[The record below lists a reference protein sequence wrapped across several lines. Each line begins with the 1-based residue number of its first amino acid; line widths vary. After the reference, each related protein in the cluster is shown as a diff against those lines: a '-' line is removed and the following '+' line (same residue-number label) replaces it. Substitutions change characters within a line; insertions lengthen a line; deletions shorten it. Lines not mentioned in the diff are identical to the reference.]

1 MTNTRAAAAL
11 SALMVLALM
20 PVARAQAAPE
30 TVTLEVSDN
39 RIVFGD
45 KVKLK
50 GRITPALAGEAVK
63 IVDEDGD
70 TRATATTDGEGRYSA
85 TIEPRSNTELQAQWL
100 TFLSDIRKVKVKP
113 RLSARLKDV
122 RLFDKARASGRL
134 RPALNGAKVK
144 VRLLRNG
151 NSVDK
156 KSVSVDEGGEYS
168 ARFKIKKPGTYR
180 TKVKFDDDEHLKV
193 SKKSE
198 DKSTPLPALSKGSHS
213 KYVKLLEKRLD
224 ELHYHLTGINKSYND
239 KTSDA
244 VIAFNKV
251 QGRSRVGSVS
261 ESTWR
266 ALADPK
272 KARPRNDSNGFHI
285 EIDQTRQVVLMV
297 KKGKVTG
304 IVHTSTGAGGATR
317 DGSFTVHRK
326 IAGYSGGDLYY
337 PSYFDD
343 LRALHG
349 WPDVPTYPA
358 SHGCA
363 RLPMWTAQWV
373 YGKADIGTRVIV
385 YH

>member
-1 MTNTRAAAAL
+1 MINRKASAIIVAL
-11 SALMVLALM
+11 VVLALM
-20 PVARAQAAPE
+20 PVARAQEAQS
-30 TVTLEVSDN
+30 VTLEVSDN

-45 KVKLK
+45 RVELSGK
-50 GRITPALAGEAVK
+50 ISPAAAGETVT
-63 IVDEDGD
+63 IIDEDGD
-70 TRATATTDGEGRYSA
+70 TRATAVTDDRGRYA
-85 TIEPRSNTELQAQWL
+85 AQIEPRSNTELHAQWL
-100 TFLSDIRKVKVKP
+100 TFLSDTRKIKVKP
-113 RLSARLKDV
+113 RLSAHIRDV
-122 RLFDKARASGRL
+122 LLFGKARARGRL
-134 RPALNGAKVK
+134 RPALDDAKVT

-156 KSVSVDEGGEYS
+156 KSVGVDGGGEYS
-168 ARFKIKKPGTYR
+168 TRFKIKKPGSYR
-180 TKVKFDDDEHLKV
+180 TKVTFDDDQHLEV
-193 SKKSE
+193 SKKSG
-198 DKSTPLPALSKGSHS
+198 DQSTPLPSLSTGSNS

-224 ELHYHLTGINKSYND
+224 ELHYHITGINNSYD
-239 KTSDA
+239 HKTSDA

-266 ALADPK
+266 AMADPK
-272 KARPRNDSNGFHI
+272 KPRPRNDSNGFHI

-304 IVHTSTGAGGATR
+304 IVHTSTGANGATR

-349 WPDVPTYPA
+349 WPEVPTYPA
-358 SHGCA
+358 SHGCS
-363 RLPMWTAQWV
+363 RLPMWAAQWV
-373 YGKADIGTRVIV
+373 FGKADIGTPVIV